1 MQHSDVV
8 TFCAE
13 LIPGHHSYV
22 AVSKVKLT
30 MMQQVGQI

>member
-13 LIPGHHSYV
+13 LIPEHHSHV
-22 AVSKVKLT
+22 AVSKVKLAMT
-30 MMQQVGQI
+30 QQVGQI